1 MNQSQSNLTNLY
13 LFTGCNNFNGGH
25 EDEICEAQNEV
36 NRLVYDSTHHIFM
49 FLEPQYSKEN
59 HHICHITISSH
70 ITAHINCG
78 VGNLQTNRSH
88 KLKIGRDQTSSDLSR
103 QEQTIP
109 NKTLYQIENKTHHHH
124 RDRRTRKSCH
134 SLP

>member
-1 MNQSQSNLTNLY
+1 
-13 LFTGCNNFNGGH
+13 
-25 EDEICEAQNEV
+25 
-36 NRLVYDSTHHIFM
+36 M

-78 VGNLQTNRSH
+78 IGNVQTKRSH
-88 KLKIGRDQTSSDLSR
+88 KLKLGQDQTRSG
-103 QEQTIP
+103 QEQTRP
-109 NKTLYQIENKTHHHH
+109 NKTLYKVENKTHHHH